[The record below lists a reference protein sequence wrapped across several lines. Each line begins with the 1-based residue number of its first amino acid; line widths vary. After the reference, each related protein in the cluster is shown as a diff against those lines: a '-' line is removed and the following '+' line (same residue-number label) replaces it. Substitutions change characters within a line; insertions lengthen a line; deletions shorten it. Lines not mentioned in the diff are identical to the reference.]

1 MAKVEIGEIRK
12 RLCCMSPEYIPTN
25 SGFPSRVK
33 VANKFN
39 KNLMF

>member
-12 RLCCMSPEYIPTN
+12 RLCCSEYIPTN